1 MTRIPGPPLTMEC
14 RIREGIS
21 RSEVKVAISR
31 MEKGK
36 TTGMDGIPVKV
47 WKCLGEEGRTDL
59 TWDLMPRI
67 YEQGKIPTEWIDSV
81 IYLFIK
87 RIETYRIV
95 VIAGV

>member
-1 MTRIPGPPLTMEC
+1 MTMEC

-21 RSEVKVAISR
+21 RNDVKVAISR

-36 TTGMDGIPVKV
+36 TTGMYGIPVKV

-59 TWDLMPRI
+59 AWYLMQRI
-67 YEQGKIPTEWIDSV
+67 YEQEKIPTEWIYSV